1 MANSSEIRNTQKT
14 NLSAL
19 YMLKVLGE
27 DLDAAIA
34 QARASMEKEDVE
46 AVMSELKKW
55 EESRKS

>member
-19 YMLKVLGE
+19 YMLKVLGG
-27 DLDAAIA
+27 DLEAAIA